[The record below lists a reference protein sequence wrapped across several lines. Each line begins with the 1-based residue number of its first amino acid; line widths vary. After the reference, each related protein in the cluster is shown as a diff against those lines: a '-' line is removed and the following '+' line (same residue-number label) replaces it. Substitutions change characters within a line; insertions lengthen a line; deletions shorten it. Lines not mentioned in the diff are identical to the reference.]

1 MNWKTL
7 FTAGT
12 DILPD
17 DARKLM
23 SSKKPQDIQ
32 LLDVRQPKEYERG
45 HIAGSILIPLKE
57 LPERIAEIDKEKTT
71 LVYCHS
77 GMRSKAA
84 TQILKGLGFKDV
96 HNIKGGIRAWNG
108 LKSIG
113 SEVQGMEFFTSA
125 DFKNAFQMAYS
136 MEQGLKELYM
146 GLAET
151 ISSMD
156 QKELLLHMA
165 QFEDGHMAK
174 LQSMYNE
181 EVPQEGEENPAL
193 EGGFNQK
200 EVMANYNGQI
210 GNMTDIIELGMMLE
224 TQALDLYSRLAR
236 KSENPKIAGF
246 YRQMAKEEQGH
257 LNQLTRELDKILA
270 GYNPWQDQS

>member
-17 DARKLM
+17 EVRRLM
-23 SSKKPQDIQ
+23 SGKKSQDIQ
-32 LLDVRQPKEYERG
+32 LLDVRQPKEYERE
-45 HIAGSILIPLKE
+45 HISGSILIPLKE
-57 LPERIAEIDKEKTT
+57 LSERIAELDREKTT

-84 TQILKGLGFKDV
+84 TQLLKGQGFKDV
-96 HNIKGGIRAWNG
+96 RNIKGGIKAWNG

-113 SEVQGMEFFTSA
+113 NEAQGMEFFTSA

-146 GLAET
+146 GLADT
-151 ISSMD
+151 ITSWE
-156 QKELLLHMA
+156 QKELLQHMA

-174 LQSMYNE
+174 LLSMYNE
-181 EVPQEGEENPAL
+181 EAPQGGQKSPPL
-193 EGGFNQK
+193 EGGFNQE

-210 GNMTDIIELGMMLE
+210 GDMTDIIELGMMLE
-224 TQALDLYSRLAR
+224 TQAFDLYSRLAR
-236 KSENPKIAGF
+236 KSESPKVAEF
-246 YRQMAKEEQGH
+246 YQQMAKEEQGH

-270 GYNPWQDQS
+270 GWNPWQDQS